1 MREQMLLL
9 AQMIKMIIILILV
22 ALGCQEKPDNRKR
35 DLTLLA
41 LFASRNVPTIQ
52 NCRAYSGN
60 GNSLYPNYLVTQQDN
75 KTYTTVI
82 LGDSTMD
89 LSGQVQ
95 GFLSTGTQN
104 RAVSGNTLCDM
115 LEQSYDIRYKPDRIV
130 VASLGGND
138 LLRHVSNANIIQ
150 TGKDLVSRLRQVYP
164 SALIYGV
171 GVHQT
176 KVDYA
181 NANRGITNAALQ
193 PLFDCYL
200 NPDPYFTSP
209 SSDYVDSIHY
219 SSTVSMKIRQ
229 GLIDNCKVTLSVRSS
244 R

>member
-1 MREQMLLL
+1 MKKL
-9 AQMIKMIIILILV
+9 ILILI
-22 ALGCQEKPDNRKR
+22 LIIGCQAENKKDNRER
-35 DLTLLA
+35 DLAIIAIATN
-41 LFASRNVPTIQ
+41 RVIPIQ
-52 NCRAYSGN
+52 TCRAYSGN
-60 GNSLYPNYLVTQQDN
+60 GNSLYPNYLVNFQDG
-75 KTYTTVI
+75 KSYTTMI

-115 LEQSYDIRYKPDRIV
+115 LEQSYDVSYKPDRIV

-138 LLRHVSNANIIQ
+138 LLRRVSNANIIQ
-150 TGKDLVSRLRQVYP
+150 TGKDLVTRLRQVYP
-164 SALIYGV
+164 SALVYGI

-181 NANRGITNAALQ
+181 NTNRVVTNAALQ

-209 SSDYVDSIHY
+209 STDLIDSIHY
-219 SSTVSMKIRQ
+219 SAAVSMKIRQ
-229 GLIDNCKVTLSVRSS
+229 GLIDTCSVTLNVRGQE
-244 R
+244 